1 MMNSKVYHLSILQKQ
16 IIPALFV
23 LLILMSFVVSVREIL
38 AVDIYSD
45 YYSSSELESLTKIVF
60 LFPE

>member
-1 MMNSKVYHLSILQKQ
+1 MMNSKVYHFSRLWKQ
-16 IIPALFV
+16 IVPALFV
-23 LLILMSFVVSVREIL
+23 LLVFISFVVSVREIL

-45 YYSSSELESLTKIVF
+45 YYSSSDLESLTKIVF

>member
-1 MMNSKVYHLSILQKQ
+1 MNSKVYHLSILQKQ

>member
-1 MMNSKVYHLSILQKQ
+1 M
-16 IIPALFV
+16 IPALFV
-23 LLILMSFVVSVREIL
+23 LLIFISFIVSVREIL

-45 YYSSSELESLTKIVF
+45 YYSSGELESLTKIVF